1 MNHSV
6 IGWTS
11 AYLSDY
17 PITPFAEE
25 RKKALV
31 ERIRKRKYNFTYES
45 HQNLPYAA
53 PLYEDRTVCILTKP
67 QWDSVMD
74 EAYGDLPRGAR
85 LTPMDAIDDKPVNEI
100 LFEKNKFKEQ
110 FMGGE
115 ANG

>member
-31 ERIRKRKYNFTYES
+31 ERIRKRKYN
-45 HQNLPYAA
+45 
-53 PLYEDRTVCILTKP
+53 
-67 QWDSVMD
+67 
-74 EAYGDLPRGAR
+74 
-85 LTPMDAIDDKPVNEI
+85 
-100 LFEKNKFKEQ
+100 
-110 FMGGE
+110 
-115 ANG
+115 